1 MGRITKHPPV
11 KLVIGCIF
19 KEQIILNKA
28 EGILVSHF
36 GAIDYASATLAF
48 THTDY
53 YKSEL
58 GSNLKRRFVSF
69 KKLISPEDFFQTK
82 ITANKIEK
90 RLSKGEFRLIN
101 IDPGY
106 MDMAKLIL
114 ASTKDYKHRIYLNKG
129 IYGEIT
135 LFYQNKTFTPWEW
148 TYPDYKSPDY
158 ISIFNKIRDLY
169 IEQIK
174 K

>member
-19 KEQIILNKA
+19 KKQIVFNKA
-28 EGILVSHF
+28 EDILVSHF

-53 YKSEL
+53 YKSEF
-58 GSNLKRRFVSF
+58 GGYLKRRFVSF
-69 KKLISPEDFFQTK
+69 KKLISPENLFQAK
-82 ITANKIEK
+82 ITADKIEK
-90 RLSKGEFRLIN
+90 RLSKGEFRMIN

-106 MDMAKLIL
+106 IDMAKLIL

-129 IYGEIT
+129 IYAEIT
-135 LFYQNKTFTPWEW
+135 LFYQNKTFTPLEW
-148 TYPDYKSPDY
+148 TYPDYKSADY
-158 ISIFNKIRDLY
+158 ISIFNKIRDIY
-169 IEQIK
+169 IAQIK